1 LFFVA
6 HYLFFSFRYHS
17 EMTTTAI
24 LGQGYVGLPLAEAL
38 CEVGDTVLGFDVN
51 EALVVRLNSG
61 SSHVDDISDASL
73 AKMLAAGYRATCV
86 PSDLQLADV
95 VVICVPTPLQPSG
108 APDLTYVENAS
119 ALVAENM
126 KPGAL
131 VILESTTYPGTTKN
145 LLRPM
150 LEEGGREL
158 DVDFMLA
165 FSPERIDPGNAKFN
179 IRNTPK
185 IVGGESARSGE
196 AAADF
201 YKRFVSE
208 IHVTR
213 GTKEAEAAKLLENTY
228 RHVNIAL
235 VNELAMFCHDLGID
249 IWEVIRAASSKP
261 YGFAPFYPG
270 PGVGGHCI
278 PVDPAYLSYEVK
290 KRLGVDFRFIE
301 TAMDINNG
309 MPRYVVSRIQRI
321 LNRDEKPLRGSKVLL
336 LGMAYKPNIA
346 DLRESPSLE
355 ILEILMHEGADVS
368 YHDPLIQT
376 LRIGE
381 QVVAGV
387 ADASIAAAES
397 DVVVLLQAHSA
408 YDIDELIGH
417 SKFFFDTRGVTRSDN
432 VERL

>member
-1 LFFVA
+1 
-6 HYLFFSFRYHS
+6 
-17 EMTTTAI
+17 MTITAI

-51 EALVVRLNSG
+51 EAVVARLNSG
-61 SSHVDDISDASL
+61 SSHIDDISDESL
-73 AKMLAAGYRATCV
+73 GRMIAAGYRAT
-86 PSDLQLADV
+86 SDARDLSSADV
-95 VVICVPTPLQPSG
+95 IVICVPTPLLSSG
-108 APDLTYVENAS
+108 APDLTYVESAS
-119 ALVAENM
+119 QMVAEHM

-150 LEEGGREL
+150 IEEGGRVL
-158 DVDFMLA
+158 DTDFLLA

-185 IVGGESARSGE
+185 IVGGESPKSGE

-208 IHVTR
+208 IHVTK

-261 YGFAPFYPG
+261 YGFQAFYPG

-321 LNRDEKPLRGSKVLL
+321 LNRAGKPIQGSKVLL

-355 ILEILMHEGADVS
+355 ILEILLQEGADVS
-368 YHDPLIQT
+368 FHDPLIDSLKIAGQK
-376 LRIGE
+376 
-381 QVVAGV
+381 VVGVDDERAAV
-387 ADASIAAAES
+387 ADS
-397 DVVVLLQAHSA
+397 DVVVLLQAHAA
-408 YDIDELIGH
+408 YDIDDLI
-417 SKFFFDTRGVTRSDN
+417 SRSAFFFDTRGVTRGDN

>member
-1 LFFVA
+1 
-6 HYLFFSFRYHS
+6 
-17 EMTTTAI
+17 MTITAI

-38 CEVGDTVLGFDVN
+38 TEVGDTVLGFDVN
-51 EALVVRLNSG
+51 EALVARLNAG
-61 SSHVDDISDASL
+61 SSHVDDISDESL
-73 AKMLAAGYRATCV
+73 GRMIAAGYRATFT
-86 PSDLQLADV
+86 PSDLAHADV

-145 LLRPM
+145 LLRPL
-150 LEEGGREL
+150 LEESGRKL
-158 DVDFMLA
+158 DEDFLLA
-165 FSPERIDPGNAKFN
+165 FSPERIDPGNTRFN

-185 IVGGESARSGE
+185 IVGGESQKSGD
-196 AAADF
+196 AAAAF
-201 YKRFVSE
+201 YRRFVSE

-235 VNELAMFCHDLGID
+235 VNELAMFCHDLDID

-261 YGFAPFYPG
+261 YGFQAFYPG

-309 MPRYVVSRIQRI
+309 MPRYVVSRVQRI
-321 LNRDEKPLRGSKVLL
+321 LNREGKPLQGSKVLL

-355 ILEILMHEGADVS
+355 IFEILQQEGAEVTF
-368 YHDPLIQT
+368 HDPLVTT

-381 QVVAGV
+381 HVVTGEE
-387 ADASIAAAES
+387 DLHAAVSGS

-408 YDIDELIGH
+408 YDIDDLVDR
-417 SKFFFDTRGVTRSDN
+417 SAFFFDTRGVTRGEK

>member
-1 LFFVA
+1 
-6 HYLFFSFRYHS
+6 
-17 EMTTTAI
+17 
-24 LGQGYVGLPLAEAL
+24 LAEAL

-51 EALVVRLNSG
+51 EGVVAKLNSG
-61 SSHVDDISDASL
+61 SSHIDDISDESL
-73 AKMLAAGYRATCV
+73 SRMISAGYRATSD
-86 PSDLQLADV
+86 PSDLASADV
-95 VVICVPTPLQPSG
+95 IVICVPTPLQPTG
-108 APDLTYVENAS
+108 APDLTYVESAS
-119 ALVAENM
+119 NMVAEHM
-126 KPGAL
+126 KKGAL

-145 LLRPM
+145 LLRPKI
-150 LEEGGREL
+150 EERGRVL
-158 DVDFMLA
+158 DTDFLLA

-185 IVGGESARSGE
+185 IVGGESAKSGE
-196 AAADF
+196 AAANF

-208 IHVTR
+208 IHVTK

-235 VNELAMFCHDLGID
+235 VNELAMFCHDLNID

-261 YGFAPFYPG
+261 YGFQAFYPG

-321 LNRDEKPLRGSKVLL
+321 LNRAGKPIQGSKVLL

-355 ILEILMHEGADVS
+355 ILEILLQEGADVS
-368 YHDPLIQT
+368 FHDPLIDS
-376 LRIGE
+376 LK
-381 QVVAGV
+381 VAGHKV
-387 ADASIAAAES
+387 VGVEDERLAAGEN
-397 DVVVLLQAHSA
+397 DVVVLLQAHAA
-408 YDIDELIGH
+408 YDIEDLIIR
-417 SKFFFDTRGVTRSDN
+417 SAVFFDTRGVTRGDD

>member
-1 LFFVA
+1 
-6 HYLFFSFRYHS
+6 
-17 EMTTTAI
+17 MTITAI

-51 EALVVRLNSG
+51 EGVVAKLNSG
-61 SSHVDDISDASL
+61 SSHIDDISDESL
-73 AKMLAAGYRATCV
+73 SRMISAGYRATSD
-86 PSDLQLADV
+86 PSDLASADV
-95 VVICVPTPLQPSG
+95 IVICVPTPLQPTG
-108 APDLTYVENAS
+108 APDLTYVESAS
-119 ALVAENM
+119 NMVAEHM
-126 KPGAL
+126 KKGAL

-145 LLRPM
+145 LLRPKI
-150 LEEGGREL
+150 EERGRVL
-158 DVDFMLA
+158 DTDFLLA

-185 IVGGESARSGE
+185 TVGGESAKSGE
-196 AAADF
+196 AAANF

-208 IHVTR
+208 IHVTK

-235 VNELAMFCHDLGID
+235 VNELAMFCHDLNID

-261 YGFAPFYPG
+261 YGFQAFYPG

-321 LNRDEKPLRGSKVLL
+321 LNRAGKPIQGSKVLL

-355 ILEILMHEGADVS
+355 ILEILLQEGADVS
-368 YHDPLIQT
+368 FHDPLIDS
-376 LRIGE
+376 LK
-381 QVVAGV
+381 VAGHKV
-387 ADASIAAAES
+387 VGVEDERLAAGEN
-397 DVVVLLQAHSA
+397 DVVVLLQAHAA
-408 YDIDELIGH
+408 YDIEDLIIR
-417 SKFFFDTRGVTRSDN
+417 SAVFFDTRGVTRGDD

>member
-1 LFFVA
+1 
-6 HYLFFSFRYHS
+6 
-17 EMTTTAI
+17 MTITAI

-51 EALVVRLNSG
+51 EGVVAKLNSG
-61 SSHVDDISDASL
+61 SSHIDDISDESL
-73 AKMLAAGYRATCV
+73 SRMISAGYRATSD
-86 PSDLQLADV
+86 PSDLASADV
-95 VVICVPTPLQPSG
+95 IVICVPTPLQPTG
-108 APDLTYVENAS
+108 APDLTYVESAS
-119 ALVAENM
+119 NMVAEHM
-126 KPGAL
+126 KKGAL

-145 LLRPM
+145 LLRPKI
-150 LEEGGREL
+150 EERGRVL
-158 DVDFMLA
+158 DTDFLLA

-185 IVGGESARSGE
+185 IVGGESAKSGE
-196 AAADF
+196 AAANF

-208 IHVTR
+208 IHVTK

-235 VNELAMFCHDLGID
+235 VNELAMFCHDLNID

-261 YGFAPFYPG
+261 YGFQAFYPG

-321 LNRDEKPLRGSKVLL
+321 LNRAGKPIQGSKVLL

-355 ILEILMHEGADVS
+355 ILEILLQEGADVS
-368 YHDPLIQT
+368 FHDPLIDS
-376 LRIGE
+376 LK
-381 QVVAGV
+381 VAGHKV
-387 ADASIAAAES
+387 VGVEDERLAAGEN
-397 DVVVLLQAHSA
+397 DVVVLLQAHAA
-408 YDIDELIGH
+408 YDIEDLIIR
-417 SKFFFDTRGVTRSDN
+417 SAVFFDTRGVTRGDD